1 MAKEFELEIK
11 IDLDIHE
18 CWICKVG
25 TYKTCSYS
33 IESIKEVC
41 DCVKD
46 YIDTYVE
53 LEKE

>member
-1 MAKEFELEIK
+1 MAKEIKLEIK
-11 IDLDIHE
+11 IDLDMSE
-18 CWICKVG
+18 CWICEFG
-25 TYKTCSYS
+25 TYKACSYS

-41 DCVKD
+41 DCVND